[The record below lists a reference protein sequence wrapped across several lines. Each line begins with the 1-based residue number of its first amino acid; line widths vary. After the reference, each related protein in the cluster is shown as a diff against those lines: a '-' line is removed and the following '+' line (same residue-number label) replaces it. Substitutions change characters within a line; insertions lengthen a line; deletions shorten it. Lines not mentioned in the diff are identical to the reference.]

1 MGNYQSFDKKPSP
14 TLVGV
19 PIYQD
24 SSLIESEVQKRERG
38 ECMEEHVGNEQAVM
52 KTNSRFD
59 RLLQNGLIK
68 NVRKHWMLYLMILPG
83 IIYYIV
89 FKYIPLMGSVIAFQ
103 DYQIFNGILGSPWVG
118 LENFK
123 HLLHYQDFHEVLR
136 NTALIALYQLIFQ
149 FPAPIILAL
158 LFNEVRLLIVKKTVQ
173 SLFYLPHFLSW
184 VVVGGIV
191 FELLASQGL
200 VNAIR
205 DLFGLE
211 PILFMQEEGYF
222 RSIVIISGI
231 WKEVGWGTIIY
242 LAAITGI
249 NPSLYEAAVIDG
261 ANRFKQ
267 TIYITLPLLL
277 PTISVLFLLNI
288 GNFLELGFDQIF
300 NLLTPMTYSVGDI
313 IETYVYRAGVL
324 QGQYSLTTAIGLFQS
339 VIGFALLWIFNRLA
353 RKSEQGLW

>member
-1 MGNYQSFDKKPSP
+1 MDGHIK
-14 TLVGV
+14 
-19 PIYQD
+19 
-24 SSLIESEVQKRERG
+24 
-38 ECMEEHVGNEQAVM
+38 NEQVI
-52 KTNSRFD
+52 TQRTGFWY

-68 NVRKHWMLYLMILPG
+68 NVRRHWMLYLMILPG

-103 DYQIFNGILGSPWVG
+103 DFQIFKGIFASPWVG

-123 HLLHYQDFHEVLR
+123 TLLHYQDFHEVLR

-158 LFNEVRLLIVKKTVQ
+158 LFNEIRVLIVKKTVQ

-191 FELLASQGL
+191 FELLANQGI

-205 DLFGLE
+205 EMLGFE
-211 PILFMQEEGYF
+211 PILFMQEEAYF
-222 RSIVIISGI
+222 RTIVIISGI

-242 LAAITGI
+242 LAAITAI

-261 ANRFKQ
+261 ASRFKQ

>member
-1 MGNYQSFDKKPSP
+1 
-14 TLVGV
+14 
-19 PIYQD
+19 
-24 SSLIESEVQKRERG
+24 
-38 ECMEEHVGNEQAVM
+38 
-52 KTNSRFD
+52 
-59 RLLQNGLIK
+59 
-68 NVRKHWMLYLMILPG
+68 MILPG
-83 IIYYIV
+83 IIYYII

-103 DYQIFNGILGSPWVG
+103 DYQIFKGILASPWVG
-118 LENFK
+118 FENFRF
-123 HLLHYQDFHEVLR
+123 LYNYEDFHEVLR
-136 NTALIALYQLIFQ
+136 NTALIAFYQLIFQ

-158 LFNEVRLLIVKKTVQ
+158 LFNEIRILIVKKTVQ

-191 FELLASQGL
+191 FELLANQGI

-205 DLFGLE
+205 EMFGYA
-211 PILFMQEEGYF
+211 PILFMQEESYF
-222 RSIVIISGI
+222 RSIVVISGI

-242 LAAITGI
+242 LAAITAI

-267 TIYITLPLLL
+267 TLYITLPLML
-277 PTISVLFLLNI
+277 PTITVLFLLNI
-288 GNFLELGFDQIF
+288 GNFLELGFDQIY

-339 VIGFALLWIFNRLA
+339 VIGFVLLWIFNRLA